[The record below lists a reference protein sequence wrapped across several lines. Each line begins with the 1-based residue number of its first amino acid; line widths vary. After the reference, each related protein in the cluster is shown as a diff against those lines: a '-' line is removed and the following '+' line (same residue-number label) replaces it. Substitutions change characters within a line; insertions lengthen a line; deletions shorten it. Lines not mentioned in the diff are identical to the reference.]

1 MERLGALISKLKEQY
16 EEHAGL
22 PAIAITAQMIVAE
35 LQLQNNARDGNNR
48 FNKVSV
54 IMPSAATEI
63 KAEKEET
70 IPIIKE
76 EALPK
81 PEPVQVKQTP
91 VWMVETKIEVPTLFE
106 PKKEIFELNETIGT
120 NGENSINE
128 KLREEKTELG
138 NSLHSTSVKDLK
150 KAIGINDRYLFINE
164 LFRGDET
171 RYERSIKTIN
181 SFNILPEA
189 EFWIQRELK
198 VKFGWNEK
206 GEAVALFDQLVKRRF
221 S

>member
-22 PAIAITAQMIVAE
+22 PAIAITAQMILAE
-35 LQLQNNARDGNNR
+35 LQQQNNAAAGNDR
-48 FNKVSV
+48 YKKVSV
-54 IMPSAATEI
+54 IMPSVAREI
-63 KAEKEET
+63 KAEKEEE
-70 IPIIKE
+70 IIVIKE
-76 EALPK
+76 QMLPK
-81 PEPVQVKQTP
+81 PEPVSVKHEP
-91 VWMVETKIEVPTLFE
+91 VWMVNTKIEAPTLVE
-106 PKKEIFELNETIGT
+106 PKKQVFELNETMGT

-138 NSLHSTSVKDLK
+138 NTLHDTPVKDLK

-189 EFWIQRELK
+189 EFWIRRELK

-206 GEAVALFDQLVKRRF
+206 SEAVALFDQLVKRRF